1 VEYRAAKEVLS
12 LVFSILLFPPSFIS
26 LSSGMRRTMGRWW
39 LDMQGDV
46 RVRKGHQLFSGAH
59 SVTDEAARQQAFA

>member
-1 VEYRAAKEVLS
+1 
-12 LVFSILLFPPSFIS
+12 
-26 LSSGMRRTMGRWW
+26 MGRWW

-59 SVTDEAARQQAFA
+59 SVTAEAARQQAFA